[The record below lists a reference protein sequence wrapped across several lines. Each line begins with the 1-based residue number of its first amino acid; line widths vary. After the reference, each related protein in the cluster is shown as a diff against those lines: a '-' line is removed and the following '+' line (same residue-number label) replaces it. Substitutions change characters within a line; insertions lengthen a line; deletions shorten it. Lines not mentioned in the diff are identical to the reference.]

1 VGVVFFD
8 EVAGELPPEG
18 PDEPFHITILPG
30 GTRSGPELTNAEV
43 TRILSGKKVGCQH
56 ANCGKTFFV
65 RRAELKIRRE
75 DN

>member
-1 VGVVFFD
+1 MKLLLVTTTCPFCSGGVSISN
-8 EVAGELPPEG
+8 
-18 PDEPFHITILPG
+18 EP
-30 GTRSGPELTNAEV
+30 SELTNAEV

-65 RRAELKIRRE
+65 RRADLKIRRE

>member
-1 VGVVFFD
+1 MKLLLVTTTCPFCSGGVSI
-8 EVAGELPPEG
+8 LN
-18 PDEPFHITILPG
+18 EP
-30 GTRSGPELTNAEV
+30 SELTNAEV

-65 RRAELKIRRE
+65 RRADLKIRRE

>member
-1 VGVVFFD
+1 MMKLLLVTTTCPFCSGGVSVSS
-8 EVAGELPPEG
+8 E
-18 PDEPFHITILPG
+18 
-30 GTRSGPELTNAEV
+30 RSELTNAEV

>member
-1 VGVVFFD
+1 MMKLLLVTTTCPFCSGGVSVSS
-8 EVAGELPPEG
+8 E
-18 PDEPFHITILPG
+18 
-30 GTRSGPELTNAEV
+30 RSDLTNAEV

-65 RRAELKIRRE
+65 RRADLKIRRE